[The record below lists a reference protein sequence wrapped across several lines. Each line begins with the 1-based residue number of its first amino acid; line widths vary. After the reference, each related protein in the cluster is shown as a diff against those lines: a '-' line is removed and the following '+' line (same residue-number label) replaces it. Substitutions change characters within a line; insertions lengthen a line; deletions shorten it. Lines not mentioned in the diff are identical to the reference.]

1 MYETEPFLY
10 DYDFETAST
19 QITIKSL
26 KSIVKKD
33 SLHNGSQRK
42 GREKKKKEKKR
53 TLGTSV
59 WKSVKR

>member
-19 QITIKSL
+19 RITIKSL
-26 KSIVKKD
+26 TSIVKKE
-33 SLHNGSQRK
+33 SLHNGLQRK
-42 GREKKKKEKKR
+42 RGGGWGRA
-53 TLGTSV
+53 LGTSV

>member
-19 QITIKSL
+19 RITIKSL
-26 KSIVKKD
+26 TSIVKKE
-33 SLHNGSQRK
+33 SLHNGLQRK
-42 GREKKKKEKKR
+42 RGGGRA
-53 TLGTSV
+53 LGTSV